1 MDLVLP
7 GDLAEAFQGVDARW
21 ASVDVV
27 AFHRL
32 VSQRWAEVALVVDDD
47 EGVVLVGDVPAGV
60 EVRCHGDQM
69 VELLTPR
76 RREAR

>member
-1 MDLVLP
+1 
-7 GDLAEAFQGVDARW
+7 
-21 ASVDVV
+21 V

-60 EVRCHGDQM
+60 EVRCHGDRM

-76 RREAR
+76 RREA